1 MALDVLQI
9 EDGVIKEIT
18 PSPSE
23 SMVRAFDLPPEL

>member
-18 PSPSE
+18 TFPLG